1 MISVRQHAAGS
12 AVRLFA
18 PQRQSTAERLLWSRD
33 IRFVNRL
40 AAAVPGSRFVELDSG
55 ACLIAPGA
63 MLSDDLAVE
72 WARASRD
79 PQYGLVE
86 VDSTLPERDRYVF
99 ALSAAVQVSGLADRI
114 GMAQSTAVVQTKL
127 LDLFFHLSSHAVAF
141 QPIVDVQTGGVYEYE
156 CLFRPQVGPLPA
168 TISSIVAAAIE
179 TERSVELDRFVVG
192 VILERIAQM
201 ESARAEPPTTVYAIN
216 ITPASML
223 DPSFEA
229 KALAGQVRAA
239 GLSPHR
245 VTLEVTEQQ
254 AVADVDPLRR
264 KVKALRRAGFGF
276 AVDDAGAGYASFN
289 LIAAL
294 RPSIIKIDRDIVH
307 GLWRDDAK
315 QALVEAFVSFGRRIG
330 AQIVAEGV
338 ERRAELE
345 ALRILGVPYAQGF
358 LLGRPAS
365 TLARPR
371 KAASVSCLTAGPARS
386 TAPSRT
392 AALSRT
398 TAPAR

>member
-1 MISVRQHAAGS
+1 M
-12 AVRLFA
+12 RLFT
-18 PQRQSTAERLLWSRD
+18 PQRRSESERLLWSRD

-40 AAAVPGSRFVELDSG
+40 ASAVPESRFVELDSG

-63 MLSDDLAVE
+63 VLTESLAVE

-79 PQYGLVE
+79 PQYGLVD
-86 VDSTLPERDRYVF
+86 VDPSVPERDRYVY
-99 ALSAAVQVSGLADRI
+99 ALSAAVQASGLADRI

-141 QPIVDVQTGGVYEYE
+141 QPIVDLRSGDLFEYE
-156 CLFRPQVGPLPA
+156 CLFRPQVGPLPT

-179 TERSVELDRFVVG
+179 TDRSVELDRFVIG
-192 VILERIAQM
+192 VILDRIATL
-201 ESARAEPPTTVYAIN
+201 EGTRAEESTTTYAIN
-216 ITPASML
+216 VTPASML
-223 DPSFEA
+223 DPRFEA
-229 KALAGQVRAA
+229 KAFADQVRTS
-239 GLSPHR
+239 GLSPQR

-254 AVADVDPLRR
+254 AVADVEPLRR
-264 KVKALRRAGFGF
+264 QVKALRRAGFGF
-276 AVDDAGAGYASFN
+276 AVDDAGAGYASFT

-294 RPSIIKIDRDIVH
+294 RPSIIKIDRDIVR

-345 ALRILGVPYAQGF
+345 TLRALGVPYGQGF
-358 LLGRPAS
+358 LLGRPS
-365 TLARPR
+365 QTLAAPRKLTSITELAASRAVATAAAARR
-371 KAASVSCLTAGPARS
+371 KAAATAQS
-386 TAPSRT
+386 
-392 AALSRT
+392 
-398 TAPAR
+398 